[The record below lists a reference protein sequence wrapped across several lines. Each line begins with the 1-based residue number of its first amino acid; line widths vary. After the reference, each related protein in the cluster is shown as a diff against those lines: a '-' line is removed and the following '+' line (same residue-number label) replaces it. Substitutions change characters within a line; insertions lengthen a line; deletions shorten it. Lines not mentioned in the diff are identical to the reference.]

1 MRIVH
6 VISGMDASLGGPA
19 TALAALAPAQRRAGL
34 EVTIV
39 SSYHEKPATA
49 TVAKLRDQGIDIA
62 EVGPVPMSIRSMLHS
77 SGPLAAAVDHAV
89 TGSDVVHIHAL
100 WESIQHVGAV
110 TARRLGKPYIFRP
123 CGMLDPWSLAQRP
136 LKKKLYLALRGRR
149 DLDGSAALHFTSDLE
164 RDLTTPLKLKPRA
177 IVEPNGVPVE
187 EFDHLPPRG
196 LFCQKHP
203 ELADKPLL
211 IFLSRIHHKKGL
223 DLLVPA
229 LAKLRQKEAMLAIVG
244 PDSDGYAQTVR
255 QMVDAAGV
263 RDRVVFAG
271 MLRGADRISALV
283 DADLFVLPSYQ
294 ENFGIAV
301 VEALAA
307 GTPVVIS
314 DQVNIYREIAAA
326 QVGGVVPTQVEPLA
340 AEIDRWLSDEPLRR
354 AAAERARPFV
364 WEHYDWNRIARRWV
378 EHYQAIAGA
387 ARARGS

>member
-1 MRIVH
+1 
-6 VISGMDASLGGPA
+6 
-19 TALAALAPAQRRAGL
+19 
-34 EVTIV
+34 
-39 SSYHEKPATA
+39 
-49 TVAKLRDQGIDIA
+49 
-62 EVGPVPMSIRSMLHS
+62 VGPVPISIGSMLHTNRD
-77 SGPLAAAVDHAV
+77 LAAAVDGAV
-89 TGSDVVHIHAL
+89 ARADVVHIHAL
-100 WESIQHVGAV
+100 WESIQHVGPV
-110 TARRLGKPYIFRP
+110 TARRRVKPYIFRP
-123 CGMLDPWSLAQRP
+123 CGMLDPWSLAQRR
-136 LKKKLYLALRGRR
+136 LKKNLYLALRGRR
-149 DLDGSAALHFTSDLE
+149 DLDEAAALHFTSDLE
-164 RDLTTPLKLKPRA
+164 RDFTSPLKLKPRA

-187 EFDHLPPRG
+187 EFEHLPQRG
-196 LFCQKHP
+196 MFRQKYP

-229 LAKLRQKEAMLAIVG
+229 LAKLRHRDAMLAIVG
-244 PDSDGYAQTVR
+244 PDSDGYGQTVR
-255 QMVDAAGV
+255 EMIEAAGV

-326 QVGGVVPTQVEPLA
+326 QVGGVVPTKVEPLA
-340 AEIDRWLSDEPLRR
+340 AEIDRWLGDEPLRR
-354 AAAERARPFV
+354 TAAERARPFV

-378 EHYQAIAGA
+378 EHYQTIVATA
-387 ARARGS
+387 AAPRS